1 MNKLFIFLLLC
12 SINVQADFNTKCSIL
27 ITLRLQSTDDAYQDA
42 ISKID
47 QCEKYDILS
56 ITSFLDASISKVY
69 ITDLLQTYCMFNH
82 EIITLI
88 DNKTSY
94 LSCIHRGNARIERN
108 IN

>member
-47 QCEKYDILS
+47 QCEKYDVLS